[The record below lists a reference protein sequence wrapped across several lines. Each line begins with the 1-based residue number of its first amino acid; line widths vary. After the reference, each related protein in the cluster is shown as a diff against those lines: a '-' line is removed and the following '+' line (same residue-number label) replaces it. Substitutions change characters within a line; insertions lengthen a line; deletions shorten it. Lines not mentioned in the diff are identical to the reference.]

1 MKKTT
6 VFVKT
11 KEKVNLFLMKLSTR
25 ITGKQVTI
33 VENGV
38 LKTYF
43 NGELVSYIVDGVIF
57 SRIIRGVSREEDVFL
72 PN

>member
-1 MKKTT
+1 MKTNT
-6 VFVKT
+6 FLRA
-11 KEKVNLFLMKLSTR
+11 KEKVKLSLIKLSTR
-25 ITGKQVTI
+25 ITRKQVTI

-43 NGELVSYIVDGVIF
+43 NGELVSYIMDGVIF

>member
-1 MKKTT
+1 MKTNTFLRAKDK
-6 VFVKT
+6 VK
-11 KEKVNLFLMKLSTR
+11 LSLIKLSTR
-25 ITGKQVTI
+25 ITRRQVTI

-43 NGELVSYIVDGVIF
+43 NGELVSYIMDGVTF

>member
-1 MKKTT
+1 MKTNT
-6 VFVKT
+6 FLRA
-11 KEKVNLFLMKLSTR
+11 KEKVKLSLIKLSTR
-25 ITGKQVTI
+25 ITRKQVTI

-43 NGELVSYIVDGVIF
+43 NGELVSYIMDGAIF

>member
-1 MKKTT
+1 MKTNT
-6 VFVKT
+6 FLRA
-11 KEKVNLFLMKLSTR
+11 KEKVKLSLIKLSTR
-25 ITGKQVTI
+25 ITRKQVTI

-38 LKTYF
+38 VKTYF
-43 NGELVSYIVDGVIF
+43 NGELVSYIMDGVIF